1 MTQKS
6 LFALAIILTVGASAI
21 SVPAASAAV
30 SGANP
35 RPQAVSGANPRPQ
48 TTTVSVPT
56 SQDSSIWTILLTAMG
71 L

>member
-1 MTQKS
+1 
-6 LFALAIILTVGASAI
+6 
-21 SVPAASAAV
+21 
-30 SGANP
+30 
-35 RPQAVSGANPRPQ
+35 VSGANPRPQ